1 MNKRIKYRIIA
12 ILVIV
17 EIVLF
22 YKNVYI
28 VKTTYTTLSPKVANL
43 DIKVFGIGNV
53 SAKDIYSITAQTGG
67 KIISILTDE
76 GQWVKKG
83 DLLITIDP
91 VDIPELVEEMLI
103 SVEKTKSEFKALI
116 KESES
121 LNAQKELSLITYKRY
136 ENLVKQSFVSKSE
149 FDKAK
154 TDLNALTAQ
163 LEATLVRIESSKIE
177 VQRTQKNADSLK
189 TKLSRFQIYAPVDGY
204 VISKSAEV
212 AQNVASATTI
222 LKIVD
227 PKTLWIRAYI
237 DEKISGDI
245 KVGQKAEIT
254 LRSQSNKQ
262 FTGYVKRIVAQSD
275 AVTQEREINVAFD
288 DLPIPFY
295 INEQAR
301 VTINVKTIS
310 NAITIPLNTLKVEDG
325 KEGVW
330 TLIDN
335 KAYFKELNIQA
346 KGDNEAAIISGI
358 KTEDIIIIP
367 DSSKKALSEGMR
379 INQ

>member
-1 MNKRIKYRIIA
+1 MNKRIKYIIIA

-17 EIVLF
+17 GIVLF

-28 VKTTYTTLSPKVANL
+28 VKTTYKTLSPKVANL

-53 SAKDIYSITAQTGG
+53 SARDIYSITAQTGG

-91 VDIPELVEEMLI
+91 VDMPELVEEMLI
-103 SVEKTKSEFKALI
+103 SVEKTKSELKALI

-121 LNAQKELSLITYKRY
+121 LNAQKELALITYKRY
-136 ENLVKQSFVSKSE
+136 EKLVKQSFVSKSE

-212 AQNVASATTI
+212 AQNVASSTTI

-227 PKTLWIRAYI
+227 PKTLWIKAYI

-262 FTGYVKRIVAQSD
+262 FTGSVKRIVAQSD

-288 DLPIPFY
+288 ELPIPFY

-301 VTINVKTIS
+301 VTINAKTIS

-330 TLIDN
+330 TFVDN

-346 KGDNEAAIISGI
+346 KGDNKAAITNGI

-379 INQ
+379 IHQ

>member
-1 MNKRIKYRIIA
+1 MNKRIKYIIIA

-17 EIVLF
+17 GIVLF

-28 VKTTYTTLSPKVANL
+28 VKTTYKTLSPKVANL

-103 SVEKTKSEFKALI
+103 SVEKTKSELKALI

-121 LNAQKELSLITYKRY
+121 LNAQKELALITYKRY
-136 ENLVKQSFVSKSE
+136 EKLVKQSFVSKSE

-212 AQNVASATTI
+212 AQNVASSTTI

-227 PKTLWIRAYI
+227 PKTLWIKAYI

-262 FTGYVKRIVAQSD
+262 FTGSVKRIVAQSD

-288 DLPIPFY
+288 ELPIPFY

-301 VTINVKTIS
+301 VTINAKTIS

-346 KGDNEAAIISGI
+346 KGDNEAAITSGI

-379 INQ
+379 IHQ

>member
-1 MNKRIKYRIIA
+1 MNKKIKYIIIILLA
-12 ILVIV
+12 IVGGF
-17 EIVLF
+17 LF

-28 VKTTYTTLSPKVANL
+28 VKTTYKTLSPKVANL

-91 VDIPELVEEMLI
+91 VDMPELVQEMLI
-103 SVEKTKSEFKALI
+103 SVEKTKSELKALI

-121 LNAQKELSLITYKRY
+121 LNAQKELALITYKRY
-136 ENLVKQSFVSKSE
+136 EKLVKQSFVSKSE

-212 AQNVASATTI
+212 AQNVASSTTI

-227 PKTLWIRAYI
+227 PKTLWIKAYI

-262 FTGYVKRIVAQSD
+262 FTGSVKRIVAQSD

-288 DLPIPFY
+288 ELPIPFY

-301 VTINVKTIS
+301 VTINAKTIS

-346 KGDNEAAIISGI
+346 KGDNEAAITSGI

-379 INQ
+379 IHQ

>member
-1 MNKRIKYRIIA
+1 MNKRIKYIIIA

-17 EIVLF
+17 GIVLF

-28 VKTTYTTLSPKVANL
+28 VKTTYKTLSPKVANL

-53 SAKDIYSITAQTGG
+53 SARDIYSITAQTGG

-103 SVEKTKSEFKALI
+103 SVEKTKSELKALI

-121 LNAQKELSLITYKRY
+121 LNAQKELALITYKRY
-136 ENLVKQSFVSKSE
+136 EKLVKQSFVSKSE

-212 AQNVASATTI
+212 AQNVASSTTI

-227 PKTLWIRAYI
+227 PKTLWIKAYI

-262 FTGYVKRIVAQSD
+262 FTGSVKRIVAQSD

-288 DLPIPFY
+288 ELPIPFY

-301 VTINVKTIS
+301 VTINAKTIS

-379 INQ
+379 IHQ

>member
-1 MNKRIKYRIIA
+1 MNKRIKYIIIVLLA
-12 ILVIV
+12 IVGGF
-17 EIVLF
+17 LF

-28 VKTTYTTLSPKVANL
+28 VKTTYKTLSPKVANL

-83 DLLITIDP
+83 DLLISIDP
-91 VDIPELVEEMLI
+91 VDMPELVEEMLI
-103 SVEKTKSEFKALI
+103 SVEKIKSELKALI

-121 LNAQKELSLITYKRY
+121 LNAQKELALITYKRY
-136 ENLVKQSFVSKSE
+136 EKLVKQSFVSKSE

-212 AQNVASATTI
+212 AQNVASSTTI

-227 PKTLWIRAYI
+227 PKTLWIKAYI

-262 FTGYVKRIVAQSD
+262 FTGSVKRIVAQSD

-288 DLPIPFY
+288 ELPIPFY

-301 VTINVKTIS
+301 VTINAKTIS

-379 INQ
+379 IHQ

>member
-1 MNKRIKYRIIA
+1 MNKRIKYIIIVLLA
-12 ILVIV
+12 IVGGF
-17 EIVLF
+17 LF

-28 VKTTYTTLSPKVANL
+28 VKTTYKTLSPKVANL

-53 SAKDIYSITAQTGG
+53 SARDIYSITAQTGG

-91 VDIPELVEEMLI
+91 VDMPELVQEMLI
-103 SVEKTKSEFKALI
+103 SVEKTKSELKALI

-121 LNAQKELSLITYKRY
+121 LNAQKELSQITYKRY

-149 FDKAK
+149 LDKAK
-154 TDLNALTAQ
+154 TDLNSLNAQ

-212 AQNVASATTI
+212 AQNVASSTTI

-227 PKTLWIRAYI
+227 PKTLWIKAYI

-288 DLPIPFY
+288 ELPIPFY

-301 VTINVKTIS
+301 VTINAKTIS

-379 INQ
+379 IHQ

>member
-1 MNKRIKYRIIA
+1 MNKRIKYIIIA

-17 EIVLF
+17 GIVLF

-28 VKTTYTTLSPKVANL
+28 VKTTYKTLSPKVANL

-91 VDIPELVEEMLI
+91 VDMPELVQEMLI
-103 SVEKTKSEFKALI
+103 SVEKTKSELKALI

-121 LNAQKELSLITYKRY
+121 LNAQKELALITYKRY
-136 ENLVKQSFVSKSE
+136 EKLVKQSFVSRSE

-212 AQNVASATTI
+212 AQNVASSTTI

-379 INQ
+379 IHQ

>member
-1 MNKRIKYRIIA
+1 MNKKIKYIIIILLA
-12 ILVIV
+12 IVGGF
-17 EIVLF
+17 LF

-28 VKTTYTTLSPKVANL
+28 VKTTYKTLSPKVANL

-91 VDIPELVEEMLI
+91 VDMPELVQEMLI
-103 SVEKTKSEFKALI
+103 SVEKTKSELKALI

-121 LNAQKELSLITYKRY
+121 LNAQKELALITYKRY
-136 ENLVKQSFVSKSE
+136 EKLVKQSFVSKSE

-212 AQNVASATTI
+212 AQNVASSTTI

-288 DLPIPFY
+288 ELPIPFY

-301 VTINVKTIS
+301 VTINAKTIS

-379 INQ
+379 IHQ

>member
-1 MNKRIKYRIIA
+1 MNKRIKYIIIA
-12 ILVIV
+12 LLAIV
-17 EIVLF
+17 GGFLF

-28 VKTTYTTLSPKVANL
+28 VKTTYKTLSPKVANL

-91 VDIPELVEEMLI
+91 VDMPELVQEMLI
-103 SVEKTKSEFKALI
+103 SVEKTKSELKALV

-121 LNAQKELSLITYKRY
+121 LNTQKELASITYKRY

-154 TDLNALTAQ
+154 TDLNALNAQ

-212 AQNVASATTI
+212 AQNVASSTTI

-262 FTGYVKRIVAQSD
+262 FTGSVKRIVAQSD

-288 DLPIPFY
+288 ELPIPFY

-301 VTINVKTIS
+301 VTINAKTIS

-379 INQ
+379 IHQ

>member
-1 MNKRIKYRIIA
+1 MNKRIKYIIIILLA
-12 ILVIV
+12 IVGGF
-17 EIVLF
+17 LF

-28 VKTTYTTLSPKVANL
+28 VKTTYKTLSPKVANL

-91 VDIPELVEEMLI
+91 VDMPELVEEMLI
-103 SVEKTKSEFKALI
+103 SVEKTKSELKALI

-121 LNAQKELSLITYKRY
+121 LNAQKELALITYKRY
-136 ENLVKQSFVSKSE
+136 EKLVKQSFVSKSE

-212 AQNVASATTI
+212 AQNVASSTTI

-227 PKTLWIRAYI
+227 PKTLWIKAYI

-262 FTGYVKRIVAQSD
+262 FTGSVKRIVAQSD

-288 DLPIPFY
+288 ELPIPFY

-301 VTINVKTIS
+301 VTINAKTIS

-379 INQ
+379 IHQ

>member
-1 MNKRIKYRIIA
+1 MNKRIKYIIIIILA
-12 ILVIV
+12 IVGGF
-17 EIVLF
+17 LF

-28 VKTTYTTLSPKVANL
+28 VKTTYKTLSPKVANL

-103 SVEKTKSEFKALI
+103 SVEKTKSELKALI

-121 LNAQKELSLITYKRY
+121 LNAQKELALITYKRY
-136 ENLVKQSFVSKSE
+136 EKLVKQSFVSKSE

-212 AQNVASATTI
+212 AQNVASSTTI

-227 PKTLWIRAYI
+227 PKTLWIKAYI

-262 FTGYVKRIVAQSD
+262 FTGSVKRIVAQSD

-288 DLPIPFY
+288 ELPIPFY

-301 VTINVKTIS
+301 VTINAKTIS

-346 KGDNEAAIISGI
+346 KGDNEAAINGI

-379 INQ
+379 IHQ

>member
-1 MNKRIKYRIIA
+1 MNKRIKYIIIIILA
-12 ILVIV
+12 IVGGF
-17 EIVLF
+17 LF

-28 VKTTYTTLSPKVANL
+28 VKTTYKTLSPKVANL

-83 DLLITIDP
+83 DLLISIDP
-91 VDIPELVEEMLI
+91 VDMPELVEEMLI
-103 SVEKTKSEFKALI
+103 SVEKTKSELKALI

-121 LNAQKELSLITYKRY
+121 LNAQKELALITYKRY
-136 ENLVKQSFVSKSE
+136 EKLVKQSFVSKSE

-212 AQNVASATTI
+212 AQNVASSTTI

-227 PKTLWIRAYI
+227 PKTLWIKAYI

-288 DLPIPFY
+288 ELPIPFY

-301 VTINVKTIS
+301 VTINAKTIS

-379 INQ
+379 IHQ

>member
-1 MNKRIKYRIIA
+1 MNKRIKYIIIIILA
-12 ILVIV
+12 IVGGF
-17 EIVLF
+17 LF

-28 VKTTYTTLSPKVANL
+28 VKTTYKTLSPKVANL

-91 VDIPELVEEMLI
+91 VDMPELVQEMLI
-103 SVEKTKSEFKALI
+103 SVEKTKSELKALI

-121 LNAQKELSLITYKRY
+121 LNTQKELALITYKRY
-136 ENLVKQSFVSKSE
+136 EKLVKQSFVSRSE

-189 TKLSRFQIYAPVDGY
+189 TKLSRFQIYSPVDGY
-204 VISKSAEV
+204 VISKSAEL
-212 AQNVASATTI
+212 AQNVASSTTI

-237 DEKISGDI
+237 DEKISGDV

-288 DLPIPFY
+288 ELPIPFY

-301 VTINVKTIS
+301 VTINAKTIS

-379 INQ
+379 IHQ

>member
-1 MNKRIKYRIIA
+1 MNKRIKYIIIA

-17 EIVLF
+17 GIVLF

-28 VKTTYTTLSPKVANL
+28 VKTTYKTLSPKVANL

-83 DLLITIDP
+83 DLLISIDP
-91 VDIPELVEEMLI
+91 VDMPELVEEMLI
-103 SVEKTKSEFKALI
+103 SVEKTKSELKALI

-121 LNAQKELSLITYKRY
+121 LNAQKELALITYKRY
-136 ENLVKQSFVSKSE
+136 EKLVKQSFVSRSE

-212 AQNVASATTI
+212 AQNVASSTTI

-227 PKTLWIRAYI
+227 PKTLWIKAYI

-288 DLPIPFY
+288 ELPIPFY

-301 VTINVKTIS
+301 VTINAKTIS

-379 INQ
+379 IHQ

>member
-1 MNKRIKYRIIA
+1 MNKRIKYIIIA

-17 EIVLF
+17 GIVLF

-28 VKTTYTTLSPKVANL
+28 VKTTYKTLSPKVANL

-91 VDIPELVEEMLI
+91 VDMPELVQEMLI
-103 SVEKTKSEFKALI
+103 SVEKTKSELKALI

-121 LNAQKELSLITYKRY
+121 LNAQKELALITYKRY
-136 ENLVKQSFVSKSE
+136 EKLVKQSFVSRSE

-212 AQNVASATTI
+212 AQNVASSTTI

-227 PKTLWIRAYI
+227 PKTLWIKAYI

-262 FTGYVKRIVAQSD
+262 FTGSVKRIVAQSD

-288 DLPIPFY
+288 ELPIPFY

-301 VTINVKTIS
+301 VTINAKTIS

-346 KGDNEAAIISGI
+346 KGDNEAAINGI

-379 INQ
+379 IHQ

>member
-1 MNKRIKYRIIA
+1 MNKRIKYIIIA

-17 EIVLF
+17 GIVLF

-28 VKTTYTTLSPKVANL
+28 VKTTYKTLSPKVANL

-103 SVEKTKSEFKALI
+103 SVEKTKSELKALI

-121 LNAQKELSLITYKRY
+121 LNAQKELALITYKRY
-136 ENLVKQSFVSKSE
+136 EKLVKQSFVSKSE

-212 AQNVASATTI
+212 AQNVASSTTI

-346 KGDNEAAIISGI
+346 KGDNEAAINGI

-379 INQ
+379 IHQ

>member
-1 MNKRIKYRIIA
+1 MNKRIKYIIIVLLA
-12 ILVIV
+12 IVGGF
-17 EIVLF
+17 LF

-28 VKTTYTTLSPKVANL
+28 VKTTYKTLSPKVANL

-91 VDIPELVEEMLI
+91 VDMPELVEEMLI
-103 SVEKTKSEFKALI
+103 SVEKTKSELKALI

-121 LNAQKELSLITYKRY
+121 LNAQKELALITYKRY
-136 ENLVKQSFVSKSE
+136 EKLVKQSFVSKSE

-212 AQNVASATTI
+212 AQNVASSTTI

-288 DLPIPFY
+288 ELPIPFY

-301 VTINVKTIS
+301 VTINAKTIS

-379 INQ
+379 IHQ

>member
-1 MNKRIKYRIIA
+1 MNKRIKYIIIVLLA
-12 ILVIV
+12 IVGGF
-17 EIVLF
+17 LF

-28 VKTTYTTLSPKVANL
+28 VKTTYKTLSPKVANL

-91 VDIPELVEEMLI
+91 VDMPELVQEMLI
-103 SVEKTKSEFKALI
+103 SVEKTKSELKALI

-121 LNAQKELSLITYKRY
+121 LNAQKELALITYKRY
-136 ENLVKQSFVSKSE
+136 EKLVKQSFVSKSE

-212 AQNVASATTI
+212 AQNVASSTTI

-227 PKTLWIRAYI
+227 PKTLWIKAYI

-288 DLPIPFY
+288 ELPIPFY

-301 VTINVKTIS
+301 VTINAKTIS
-310 NAITIPLNTLKVEDG
+310 NAITIPLNTIKVEDG

-379 INQ
+379 IHQ

>member
-1 MNKRIKYRIIA
+1 MNKRIKYIIIA

-17 EIVLF
+17 GIVLF

-28 VKTTYTTLSPKVANL
+28 VKTTYKTLSPKVANL

-91 VDIPELVEEMLI
+91 VDMPELVEEMLI

-121 LNAQKELSLITYKRY
+121 LNAQKELALITYKRY
-136 ENLVKQSFVSKSE
+136 EKLVKQSFVSKSE

-154 TDLNALTAQ
+154 TDLNSLTAQ

-212 AQNVASATTI
+212 AQNVASSTTI

-227 PKTLWIRAYI
+227 PKTLWIKAYI

-262 FTGYVKRIVAQSD
+262 FTGSVKRIVAQSD

-288 DLPIPFY
+288 ELPIPFY

-301 VTINVKTIS
+301 VTINAKTIS
-310 NAITIPLNTLKVEDG
+310 NAITIPLNTIKVEDG

-379 INQ
+379 IHQ

>member
-1 MNKRIKYRIIA
+1 MNKRIKYIIIA

-17 EIVLF
+17 GIVLF

-28 VKTTYTTLSPKVANL
+28 VKTTYKTLSPKVANL

-121 LNAQKELSLITYKRY
+121 LNAQKELALITYKRY
-136 ENLVKQSFVSKSE
+136 EKLVKQSFVSKSE

-212 AQNVASATTI
+212 AQNVASSTTI

-227 PKTLWIRAYI
+227 PKTLWIKAYI

-262 FTGYVKRIVAQSD
+262 FTGSVKRIVAQSD

-288 DLPIPFY
+288 ELPIPFY
-295 INEQAR
+295 TNEQAR
-301 VTINVKTIS
+301 VTINAKTIS

-379 INQ
+379 IHQ

>member
-1 MNKRIKYRIIA
+1 MNKRIKYIIIVLLA
-12 ILVIV
+12 IVGGF
-17 EIVLF
+17 LF

-28 VKTTYTTLSPKVANL
+28 VKTTYKTLSPKVANL

-103 SVEKTKSEFKALI
+103 SVEKTKSELKALI

-121 LNAQKELSLITYKRY
+121 LNAQKELALITYKRY
-136 ENLVKQSFVSKSE
+136 EKLVKQSFVSKSE

-212 AQNVASATTI
+212 AQNVASSTTI

-379 INQ
+379 IHQ

>member
-1 MNKRIKYRIIA
+1 MNKRIKYIIIA

-17 EIVLF
+17 GIVLF

-28 VKTTYTTLSPKVANL
+28 VKTTYKTLSPKVANL

-53 SAKDIYSITAQTGG
+53 SARDIYSITAQTGG

-91 VDIPELVEEMLI
+91 VDMPELVQEMLI
-103 SVEKTKSEFKALI
+103 SVEKTKSELKALI

-121 LNAQKELSLITYKRY
+121 LNAQKELALITYKRY

-212 AQNVASATTI
+212 AQNVASSTTI

-227 PKTLWIRAYI
+227 PKTLWIKAYI

-262 FTGYVKRIVAQSD
+262 FTGSVKRIVAQSD

-288 DLPIPFY
+288 ELPIPFY

-301 VTINVKTIS
+301 VTINAKTIS

-379 INQ
+379 IHQ

>member
-1 MNKRIKYRIIA
+1 MNKRIKYIIIA

-17 EIVLF
+17 GIVLF

-28 VKTTYTTLSPKVANL
+28 VKTTYKTLSPKVANL

-91 VDIPELVEEMLI
+91 VDMPELVQEMLI
-103 SVEKTKSEFKALI
+103 SVEKTKSELKALI

-121 LNAQKELSLITYKRY
+121 LNAQKELALITYKRY
-136 ENLVKQSFVSKSE
+136 EKLVKQSFVSRSE

-212 AQNVASATTI
+212 AQNVASSTTI

-335 KAYFKELNIQA
+335 KAYFEELNIQA

>member
-1 MNKRIKYRIIA
+1 MNKRIKYIIIA

-17 EIVLF
+17 GIVLF

-28 VKTTYTTLSPKVANL
+28 VKTTYKTLSPKVANL

-53 SAKDIYSITAQTGG
+53 SARDIYSITAQTGG

-91 VDIPELVEEMLI
+91 VDMPELVEEMLI
-103 SVEKTKSEFKALI
+103 SVEKTKSELKALI

-121 LNAQKELSLITYKRY
+121 LNAQKELALITYKRY
-136 ENLVKQSFVSKSE
+136 EKLVKQSFVSKSE

-212 AQNVASATTI
+212 AQNVASSTTI

-227 PKTLWIRAYI
+227 PKTLWIKAYI

-262 FTGYVKRIVAQSD
+262 FTGSVKRIVAQSD

-288 DLPIPFY
+288 ELPIPFY

-301 VTINVKTIS
+301 VTINAKTIS

-379 INQ
+379 IHQ

>member
-1 MNKRIKYRIIA
+1 MNKRIKYIIIILLA
-12 ILVIV
+12 IVGGF
-17 EIVLF
+17 LF

-28 VKTTYTTLSPKVANL
+28 VKTTYKTLSPKVANL

-83 DLLITIDP
+83 DLLISIDP
-91 VDIPELVEEMLI
+91 VDMPELVEEMLI
-103 SVEKTKSEFKALI
+103 SVEKTKSELKALI

-121 LNAQKELSLITYKRY
+121 LNAQKELALITYKRY

-212 AQNVASATTI
+212 AQNVASSTTI

-227 PKTLWIRAYI
+227 PKTLWIKAYI

-262 FTGYVKRIVAQSD
+262 FTGSVKRIVAQSD

-288 DLPIPFY
+288 ELPIPFY

-301 VTINVKTIS
+301 VTINAKTIS

-346 KGDNEAAIISGI
+346 KGDNEAAITSGI

-379 INQ
+379 IHQ

>member
-1 MNKRIKYRIIA
+1 MNKKIKYIIIILLA
-12 ILVIV
+12 IVGGF
-17 EIVLF
+17 LF

-28 VKTTYTTLSPKVANL
+28 VKTTYKTLSPKVANL

-91 VDIPELVEEMLI
+91 VDMPELVQEMLI
-103 SVEKTKSEFKALI
+103 SVEKTKSELKALI

-121 LNAQKELSLITYKRY
+121 LNAQKELALITYKRY
-136 ENLVKQSFVSKSE
+136 EKLVKQSFVSRSE

-212 AQNVASATTI
+212 AQNVASSTTI

-288 DLPIPFY
+288 ELPIPFY

-301 VTINVKTIS
+301 VTINAKTIS

-379 INQ
+379 IHQ

>member
-1 MNKRIKYRIIA
+1 MNKRIKYIIIA

-17 EIVLF
+17 GIVLF

-28 VKTTYTTLSPKVANL
+28 VKTTYKTLSPKVANL

-91 VDIPELVEEMLI
+91 VDMPELVEEMLI
-103 SVEKTKSEFKALI
+103 SVEKTKSELKALI

-121 LNAQKELSLITYKRY
+121 LNAQKELALITYKRY
-136 ENLVKQSFVSKSE
+136 EKLVKQSFVSKSE

-189 TKLSRFQIYAPVDGY
+189 TKLSRFQIYSPVDGY
-204 VISKSAEV
+204 VISKSAEL
-212 AQNVASATTI
+212 AQNVAYSTTI

-288 DLPIPFY
+288 ELPIPFY

-301 VTINVKTIS
+301 VTINAKTIS

-346 KGDNEAAIISGI
+346 KGDNEAAINGI

-379 INQ
+379 IHQ

>member
-1 MNKRIKYRIIA
+1 MNKRIKYIIIA

-17 EIVLF
+17 GIVLF

-28 VKTTYTTLSPKVANL
+28 VKTTYKTLSPKVANL

-91 VDIPELVEEMLI
+91 VDMPELVEEMLI
-103 SVEKTKSEFKALI
+103 SVEKTKSELKALI

-121 LNAQKELSLITYKRY
+121 LNAQKELALITYKRY

-212 AQNVASATTI
+212 AQNVASSTTI

-227 PKTLWIRAYI
+227 PKTLWIKAYI

-262 FTGYVKRIVAQSD
+262 FTGSVKRIVAQSD

-288 DLPIPFY
+288 ELPIPFY

-301 VTINVKTIS
+301 VTINAKTIS

-379 INQ
+379 IHQ

>member
-1 MNKRIKYRIIA
+1 MNKRIKYIIIA

-17 EIVLF
+17 GIVLF

-28 VKTTYTTLSPKVANL
+28 VKTTYKTLSPKVANL

-91 VDIPELVEEMLI
+91 VDMPELVEEMLI
-103 SVEKTKSEFKALI
+103 SVEKTKSELKALI

-121 LNAQKELSLITYKRY
+121 LNAQKELALITYKRY
-136 ENLVKQSFVSKSE
+136 EKLVKQSFVSKSE

-212 AQNVASATTI
+212 AQNVASSTTI

-379 INQ
+379 IHQ

>member
-1 MNKRIKYRIIA
+1 MNKRIKYIIIILLA
-12 ILVIV
+12 IVGGF
-17 EIVLF
+17 LF

-28 VKTTYTTLSPKVANL
+28 VKTTYKTLSPKVANL

-91 VDIPELVEEMLI
+91 VDMPELVEEMLI
-103 SVEKTKSEFKALI
+103 SVEKTKSELKALI

-121 LNAQKELSLITYKRY
+121 LNAQKELALITYKRY
-136 ENLVKQSFVSKSE
+136 EKLVKQSFVSKSE

-212 AQNVASATTI
+212 AQNVASSTTI

-227 PKTLWIRAYI
+227 PKTLWIKAYI

-262 FTGYVKRIVAQSD
+262 FTGSVKRIVAQSD

-288 DLPIPFY
+288 ELPIPFY

-301 VTINVKTIS
+301 VTINAKTIS

-346 KGDNEAAIISGI
+346 KGDNEAAITSGI

-379 INQ
+379 IHQ

>member
-1 MNKRIKYRIIA
+1 MNKRIKYIIIA

-17 EIVLF
+17 GIVLF

-28 VKTTYTTLSPKVANL
+28 VKTTYKTLSPKVANL

-91 VDIPELVEEMLI
+91 VDMPELVQEMLI
-103 SVEKTKSEFKALI
+103 SVEKTKSELKALI

-121 LNAQKELSLITYKRY
+121 LNAQKELALITYKRY
-136 ENLVKQSFVSKSE
+136 EKLVKQSFVSRSE

-212 AQNVASATTI
+212 AQNVASSTTI

-227 PKTLWIRAYI
+227 PKTLWIKAYI

-262 FTGYVKRIVAQSD
+262 FTGSVKRIVAQSD

-288 DLPIPFY
+288 ELPIPFY

-301 VTINVKTIS
+301 VTINAKTIS
-310 NAITIPLNTLKVEDG
+310 NAITIPLNTIKVEDG

-335 KAYFKELNIQA
+335 KTYFKELNIQA

>member
-1 MNKRIKYRIIA
+1 MNKRIKYIIIA

-17 EIVLF
+17 GIVLF

-28 VKTTYTTLSPKVANL
+28 VKTTYKTLSPKVANL

-53 SAKDIYSITAQTGG
+53 SARDIYSITAQTGG

-91 VDIPELVEEMLI
+91 VDMPELVEEMLI
-103 SVEKTKSEFKALI
+103 SVEKTKSELKALI

-121 LNAQKELSLITYKRY
+121 LNAQKELALITYKRY
-136 ENLVKQSFVSKSE
+136 EKLVKQSFVSKSE

-212 AQNVASATTI
+212 AQNVASSTTI

-227 PKTLWIRAYI
+227 PKTLWIKAYI

-262 FTGYVKRIVAQSD
+262 FTGSVKRIVAQSD

-288 DLPIPFY
+288 ELPIPFY

-301 VTINVKTIS
+301 VTINAKTIS

-346 KGDNEAAIISGI
+346 KGDNEAAITSGI

-379 INQ
+379 IHQ

>member
-1 MNKRIKYRIIA
+1 MNKRIKYIIIILLA
-12 ILVIV
+12 IVGGF
-17 EIVLF
+17 LF

-28 VKTTYTTLSPKVANL
+28 VKTTYKTLSPKVANL

-91 VDIPELVEEMLI
+91 VDMPELVQEMLI
-103 SVEKTKSEFKALI
+103 SVEKTKSELKALI

-121 LNAQKELSLITYKRY
+121 LNAQKELALITYKRY
-136 ENLVKQSFVSKSE
+136 EKLVKQSFVSKSE

-212 AQNVASATTI
+212 AQNVASSTTI

-227 PKTLWIRAYI
+227 PKTLWIKAYI

-262 FTGYVKRIVAQSD
+262 FTGSVKRIVAQSD

-288 DLPIPFY
+288 ELPIPFY

-301 VTINVKTIS
+301 VTINAKTIS

-379 INQ
+379 IHQ

>member
-1 MNKRIKYRIIA
+1 MNKRIKYIIIA

-17 EIVLF
+17 GIVLF

-28 VKTTYTTLSPKVANL
+28 VKTTYKTLSPKVANL

-91 VDIPELVEEMLI
+91 VDMPELVQEMLI
-103 SVEKTKSEFKALI
+103 SVEKTKSELKALI

-121 LNAQKELSLITYKRY
+121 LNAQKELALITYKRY
-136 ENLVKQSFVSKSE
+136 EKLVKQSFVSKSE

-212 AQNVASATTI
+212 AQNVASSTTI

-227 PKTLWIRAYI
+227 PKTLWIKAYI

-288 DLPIPFY
+288 ELPIPFY
-295 INEQAR
+295 TNEQAR
-301 VTINVKTIS
+301 VTINAKTIS

-379 INQ
+379 IHQ

>member
-1 MNKRIKYRIIA
+1 MNKRIKYIIIVLLA
-12 ILVIV
+12 IVGGF
-17 EIVLF
+17 LF

-28 VKTTYTTLSPKVANL
+28 VKTTYKTLSPKVANL

-91 VDIPELVEEMLI
+91 VDMPELVEEMLI
-103 SVEKTKSEFKALI
+103 SVEKTKSELKALI

-121 LNAQKELSLITYKRY
+121 LNAQKELALITYKRY
-136 ENLVKQSFVSKSE
+136 EKLVKQSFVSRSE

-212 AQNVASATTI
+212 AQNVASSTTI

-227 PKTLWIRAYI
+227 PKTLWIKAYI

-262 FTGYVKRIVAQSD
+262 FTGSVKRIVAQSD

-288 DLPIPFY
+288 ELPIPFY

-301 VTINVKTIS
+301 VTINAKTIS

-346 KGDNEAAIISGI
+346 KGDNEAAINGI

-379 INQ
+379 IHQ

>member
-1 MNKRIKYRIIA
+1 MNKRIKYIIIA

-17 EIVLF
+17 GIVLF

-28 VKTTYTTLSPKVANL
+28 VKTTYKTLSPKVANL

-103 SVEKTKSEFKALI
+103 SVEKTKSELKALI

-121 LNAQKELSLITYKRY
+121 LNAQKELALITYKRY
-136 ENLVKQSFVSKSE
+136 EKLVKQSFVSRSE

-212 AQNVASATTI
+212 AQNVASSTTI

-227 PKTLWIRAYI
+227 PKTLWIKAYI

-262 FTGYVKRIVAQSD
+262 FTGSVKRIVAQSD

-288 DLPIPFY
+288 ELPIPFY

-301 VTINVKTIS
+301 VTINAKTIS

-379 INQ
+379 IHQ